1 MEKVTLE
8 VPKEH
13 AEEVAEFFNEV
24 LLDEDYANSFKTVV
38 FAIINDNNSVADNLS
53 IFKECIDGQH

>member
-38 FAIINDNNSVADNLS
+38 FAIIKTNT
-53 IFKECIDGQH
+53 ITCPHCGKECEFKKL